1 MTTTEKA
8 REFLQ
13 RQLDEHNAKIRKL
26 KRKRKFVKVVFVTL
40 IITSITSSTVCA
52 TLVGFTLPPFI
63 IPILATTAGLTTAFS
78 VKFNLEGRKAELN
91 KTIQQLDKIRHKI
104 DYVVS
109 CNGDFTQNDYKQLL
123 NDLLL

>member
-8 REFLQ
+8 KEFLQ

-26 KRKRKFVKVVFVTL
+26 KRKRKFVKVAFVTL

-52 TLVGFTLPPFI
+52 TIVGFTLPPFI

-78 VKFNLEGRKAELN
+78 AKFNLEGRKAELN
-91 KTIQQLDKIRHKI
+91 KTIEELDKIRHKI

-109 CNGDFTQNDYKQLL
+109 CNIDFTQNDYKQLL